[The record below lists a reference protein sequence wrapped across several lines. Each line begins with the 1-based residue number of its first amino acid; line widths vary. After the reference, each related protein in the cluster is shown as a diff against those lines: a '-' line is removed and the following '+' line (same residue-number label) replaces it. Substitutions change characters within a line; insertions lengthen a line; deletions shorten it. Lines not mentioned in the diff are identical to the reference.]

1 MEYSGKIFEKRDEIL
16 ICLTKKTKEYI
27 VKYNEIE
34 KFIDENFPRNELLDL
49 QVFKVTSKNGYRIGL
64 KVKDKNYALLLQR
77 SIDRKTGNKE
87 NYFVCIG
94 VKKLNLNENYEN
106 LQSEV
111 KIPIEWNRRYVENNS
126 DFYDE
131 IEKRVEKLDFFIPK
145 DFTQNSEYQKWYVYL
160 KLLEKLIDEKDFI
173 FETNIVYKGK
183 QAVINI
189 QNFSKELKSK
199 LKKAIR
205 ESFLYYEKE
214 ETEGLKIHEI
224 DEKIDSRD
232 RDFGILRK
240 FNDTE
245 IIFDLDENFIK
256 KFESEHKGLSLK
268 LDDDFFALEARRI
281 IEEFV
286 KKELNVDKVTSKEIK
301 RLNHKN
307 KKEILKIYN
316 QTSKKIHNEEIELDK
331 EKINKILIEISDKK
345 QFNPPSELILRVS
358 YFREQFQLKVLK
370 NGMEKIQVH
379 MLANILFGDERLKPI
394 DEEELKNF
402 SIKFYSDK
410 LNEKQKEAIKKSL
423 LAEKVFMIQGPPG
436 TGKTEVIAE
445 IAYQEAIRGK
455 KILISSQ
462 ANMAVDNALMRL
474 KHQKLYPIR
483 RARKDYEIEDNLPTI
498 DNLEEYAKNKII
510 NNIQIQIDEIETIK
524 EYLKKEI
531 ISKKLND
538 ILKKY
543 IDISDYDLGDEDDYS
558 DFKSFLE
565 KNSYKLEEIIKK
577 KDWYVDLQKEY
588 ISELENCSQAEKS
601 ILKEQYENNI
611 NIIGATL
618 FETGKRDFP
627 EVDVAIIDE
636 VSKAMPPELI
646 LPILKAKKVILV
658 GDHKQ
663 LPPIIKDV
671 SLDELAEEIGE
682 DIDFDKTIFEELIR
696 KNPNHYVMLDTQY
709 RMHHHIQNCINH
721 FYDNVLKCGVKNPD
735 IEKCHGLDFAKN
747 KHLIWFD
754 TTKEKD
760 LEEKIGTSY
769 INKKEVEIIK
779 NLLEK
784 LNNEVKQKN
793 KILSV
798 GVITFYGRQ
807 LGELIRLEKQG
818 FFRKPLKNGDR
829 NYPYLDIKF
838 GTVDRFQGQER
849 EIIIVSLVRNNRDF
863 NIGFAKKPERINVAF
878 SRAQK
883 LLVIVGNSDNFR
895 YSKTKSSEIYKNV
908 FNLVKNVGE
917 IRK

>member
-1 MEYSGKIFEKRDEIL
+1 MEYSGEIFEKRDEIL
-16 ICLTKKTKEYI
+16 ICLTDKAKEYI
-27 VKYNEIE
+27 SKYNEIE
-34 KFIDENFPRNELLDL
+34 QFIDENFPRNELLDL
-49 QVFKVTSKNGYRIGL
+49 QLFKVKSKNGYRIGL
-64 KVKDKNYALLLQR
+64 KVKDKKYALLLQR
-77 SIDRKTGNKE
+77 SVDRKTENKE

-94 VKKLNLNENYEN
+94 IKKLNIDENYEN

-111 KIPIEWNRRYVENNS
+111 KIPINWNKRYIENNS
-126 DFYDE
+126 DFYSKIEE
-131 IEKRVEKLDFFIPK
+131 IVERLDFFTPK
-145 DFTQNSEYQKWYVYL
+145 DFTQNSEYQKWYAYL
-160 KLLEKLIDEKDFI
+160 KFLEKLIDEKEFI
-173 FETNIVYKGK
+173 FEANIVYKAK

-189 QNFSKELKSK
+189 QNLSKELKAK
-199 LKKAIR
+199 IKKARR
-205 ESFLYYEKE
+205 ESFLYYEKK
-214 ETEGLKIHEI
+214 ETKGLKIHEI
-224 DEKIDSRD
+224 DEKIDSRN
-232 RDFGILRK
+232 RDFGILRN

-245 IIFDLDENFIK
+245 IIFDLDESFIK
-256 KFESEHKGLSLK
+256 KFKSKNKGLSLE
-268 LDDDFFALEARRI
+268 LDNDFFALEARRI

-286 KKELNVDKVTSKEIK
+286 RQELNVDKVTSKEIK

-307 KKEILKIYN
+307 KKEILKVYN
-316 QTSKKIHNEEIELDK
+316 QTSKKIHKEEIELDK
-331 EKINKILIEISDKK
+331 KQINKTLIEISDEK
-345 QFNPPSELILRVS
+345 QFNPPSKLILRVS

-370 NGMEKIQVH
+370 NGMERIKNHI
-379 MLANILFGDERLKPI
+379 LANVLFGDEKLKPI

-402 SIKFYSDK
+402 SIEFYSDK
-410 LNEKQKEAIKKSL
+410 LNDKQKEAIKKSL
-423 LAEKVFMIQGPPG
+423 LAEKLFMIQGPPG

-445 IAYQEAIRGK
+445 LAYQEAIRGK
-455 KILISSQ
+455 KVLISSQ

-474 KHQKLYPIR
+474 KHPKLYPIR

-498 DNLEEYAKNKII
+498 DNLEEYSKNKII
-510 NNIQIQIDEIETIK
+510 NNIQTKLDEIDTIK
-524 EYLKKEI
+524 AYLEKEN

-538 ILKKY
+538 VLKKY
-543 IDISDYDLGDEDDYS
+543 IDIGDYDLEDEDDYF

-565 KNSYKLEEIIKK
+565 KNSYKLEENI
-577 KDWYVDLQKEY
+577 DDYWYYDIQKEY
-588 ISELENCSQAEKS
+588 ISELKDYSQEDKN
-601 ILKEQYENNI
+601 ILKKQYENNI

-618 FETGKRDFP
+618 FETGKRDFLG
-627 EVDVAIIDE
+627 VDIAIIDE

-646 LPILKAKKVILV
+646 LPILRAKKVILV

-671 SLDELAEEIGE
+671 SLEELAEEIGE
-682 DIDFDKTIFEELIR
+682 DVDFDKTIFEELIR

-721 FYDNVLKCGVKNPD
+721 FYDNILKCGVKNPD
-735 IEKCHGLDFAKN
+735 IEKCHGLDLAKN

-754 TTKEKD
+754 TKKEKD

-779 NLLEK
+779 QLLEE
-784 LNNEVKQKN
+784 LNNEAKQKN

-807 LGELIRLEKQG
+807 LGELIRLEKKG
-818 FFRKPLKNGDR
+818 FYKEPLKNGDR
-829 NYPYLDIKF
+829 NYSYLDIKF

-849 EIIIVSLVRNNRDF
+849 EIIIVSLVRNNKDF

-883 LLVIVGNSDNFR
+883 LLVVVGNSDNFC
-895 YSKTKSSEIYKNV
+895 YSKTKSSKIYKNV